1 MPVYMK
7 PQAKQKVD
15 ITWRVVATALLSV
28 LLYFAIKIDN
38 KIDYSYEANV
48 KQQIINENNKKV
60 LEDISSITRKL
71 DIDLDRLADRQYNL
85 ESKFYSRV
93 D

>member
-1 MPVYMK
+1 MPVYMT

-48 KQQIINENNKKV
+48 KQQIINENNKSV
-60 LEDISSITRKL
+60 LIELRNSYEKL
-71 DIDLDRLADRQYNL
+71 DLSVIKIADRQYLL
-85 ESKFYSRV
+85 ESKVYRRF